1 MPMTTERRTHPFS
14 REAPDAQFYAVS
26 LSVDR
31 YVQPDGAEGAS
42 SAHVWMLVSDIDVT
56 LMSTTVFRQWLDEA
70 FPLRPQPPVGD
81 APMPTIFVIP
91 AGRPAPARPILIKR
105 WAAITPGDGHDL
117 YAFEGGRPA
126 GQPFIFYPRLD
137 T

>member
-1 MPMTTERRTHPFS
+1 MTTERRAHPFS

-56 LMSTTVFRQWLDEA
+56 LMSTAVFRLWLDEA
-70 FPLRPQPPVGD
+70 FPRRPQPPVGD
-81 APMPTIFVIP
+81 ASTPTIYVI
-91 AGRPAPARPILIKR
+91 AADRPAVVRPLQIGIGASSDRGEHNLV
-105 WAAITPGDGHDL
+105 A
-117 YAFEGGRPA
+117 YEGGHRVL
-126 GQPFIFYPRLD
+126 FTVYPRLD
-137 T
+137 TA